1 MQRRDIAQSVADAL
15 FEAERAVDLA
25 LEKAALFITHTSTLR
40 RDHNFSA
47 MLGHEGVTAVTR
59 SIETL
64 GQTRVHMMTAHA
76 ALAAA
81 APQIGVRP
89 LTLHGTGTDKP
100 DTEIPPTGEIA
111 PPRVVA
117 SSGERA
123 A

>member
-47 MLGHEGVTAVTR
+47 MLGHEGVTAVAR

-64 GQTRVHMMTAHA
+64 GQTRAHMMTAHA

-100 DTEIPPTGEIA
+100 DPEVPTGEIA
-111 PPRVVA
+111 APRIVA
-117 SSGERA
+117 SSTERA

>member
-1 MQRRDIAQSVADAL
+1 MQRREIAQSVADAF

-25 LEKAALFITHTSTLR
+25 LEKAAHFIAHTSGLR

-47 MLGHEGVTAVTR
+47 VLGHEGVTAITR

-64 GQTRVHMMTAHA
+64 GQTRAHMMTAHA

-89 LTLHGTGTDKP
+89 ATLHGTGVDKP
-100 DTEIPPTGEIA
+100 DTTVPTGEIA
-111 PPRVVA
+111 APRIVA
-117 SSGERA
+117 KGQDERA

>member
-1 MQRRDIAQSVADAL
+1 MQRREIAQSVADA
-15 FEAERAVDLA
+15 FFDAERAVDLA
-25 LEKAALFITHTSTLR
+25 LEKTAHFITHTSGLR

-47 MLGHEGVTAVTR
+47 VLGHESVTAITR

-64 GQTRVHMMTAHA
+64 GQTRAHMMAAHA

-89 LTLHGTGTDKP
+89 ATLHGTGVDKP
-100 DTEIPPTGEIA
+100 DPGVPTGEIA
-111 PPRVVA
+111 APRIVGK
-117 SSGERA
+117 SA